1 MESSRV
7 REMENVAVLAYVR
20 EDAEGLICKVSLL
33 EGELAEAH
41 RARGVAKEKVCSLSS
56 SSAEGAWRLVVCNME
71 HREKFEEL
79 SLLRAWDAELCLTI
93 IDPS

>member
-33 EGELAEAH
+33 EGELAEAR
-41 RARGVAKEKVCSLSS
+41 RARGWPK
-56 SSAEGAWRLVVCNME
+56 R
-71 HREKFEEL
+71 KFAACL
-79 SLLRAWDAELCLTI
+79 AHQLRVRGG
-93 IDPS
+93 